1 MLSGSLFRTPE
12 QASSIG
18 PVIGIGFAMLGGC
31 LWPLEIVPAG
41 VRALGHVTPHAW
53 AVDAWITV
61 LSKDGTVGDI
71 AAPLCVLVLFAA
83 GLLVAASARLHR
95 RLVA

>member
-1 MLSGSLFRTPE
+1 M
-12 QASSIG
+12 
-18 PVIGIGFAMLGGC
+18 
-31 LWPLEIVPAG
+31 
-41 VRALGHVTPHAW
+41 
-53 AVDAWITV
+53 DAWITV

-71 AAPLCVLVLFAA
+71 AVPLSVLVLFAA